1 MAFTLTALD
10 KRPFAPPIESPPD
23 RILNMRN
30 ACERF
35 GVSDEAV
42 SKLEVAGFRS
52 ISLLALASIERL
64 TSLKLAKEDQLAVST
79 LLLTLN
85 TTPLEPLYSLKKLTH
100 HKKRSTEKKRRA
112 TVADSNEVDGSEKP
126 KKKQVRYMYR

>member
-1 MAFTLTALD
+1 MTALD

-35 GVSDEAV
+35 GVSAETVA
-42 SKLEVAGFRS
+42 KLEAAGFRS
-52 ISLLALASIERL
+52 ISLLALVSVERL
-64 TSLKLAKEDQLAVST
+64 ISLRLAKKDHTAVCS
-79 LLLTLN
+79 LLQTLN

-100 HKKRSTEKKRRA
+100 KKRSTEKKRRA
-112 TVADSNEVDGSEKP
+112 TVADEDCCSEKP
-126 KKKQVRYMYR
+126 KKKQVRSFQL